1 MKKNIFTGFIVTTL
15 MLLFCTSGAFAKELR
30 MLSAYHKNFIFTKGI
45 AIPFMNNLE
54 EISGGNITVRF
65 NGPDVIPTFEQFQ
78 PVQAGVFDLLV
89 THMSYHA
96 GTIGLGVAIDATT
109 ADPTKRR
116 EPGGVFDFLD
126 KEYNKV
132 GMKVIAFPPLAPY
145 QFVLKNALTGKSP
158 SFDGLKLRSNPS
170 IQNTIKSLGG
180 APVTMAGGEVY
191 TALQKGVID
200 GAPWTTV
207 GVKDFKWN
215 EVADYLVRP
224 TFASLSLMVAMNLD
238 KYNALSAKEKA
249 WLHEAA
255 KKTEFDSIAYYKALG
270 DTEIT
275 ALKKGGMKETWL
287 SKDDAA
293 NVEKYW
299 NDGVWAMAID
309 KSGKVAKDFKKLA
322 IAQGLTK

>member
-1 MKKNIFTGFIVTTL
+1 MKKNVYKGLMVTAFL
-15 MLLFCTSGAFAKELR
+15 VLFFASVGSAKELR
-30 MLSAYHKNFIFTKGI
+30 MLSAYHENFIFSKGI
-45 AIPFMNNLE
+45 ATPFMDNLK
-54 EISGGNITVRF
+54 EISGGKMTVRF

-116 EPGGVFDFLD
+116 APGGVFDFLD

-132 GMKVIAFPPLAPY
+132 GMKIVAFPPLAPY
-145 QFVLKNALTGKSP
+145 QFVLKKPLNGNSP
-158 SFDGLKLRSNPS
+158 SFEGLKLRSNPS
-170 IQNTIKSLGG
+170 IQNTITALGG

-207 GVKDFKWN
+207 GVRDFKWN
-215 EVADYLVRP
+215 EVANYLVRP
-224 TFASLSLMVAMNLD
+224 TFASLSLMVAMNLN
-238 KYNALSAKEKA
+238 KYNALSEQEKA
-249 WLHEAA
+249 WLNEAA

-270 DTEIT
+270 DSEIQD
-275 ALKKGGMKETWL
+275 LKNGGMKETYL
-287 SKDDAA
+287 SKADAE

-309 KSGKVAKDFKKLA
+309 KSGKVAEDFRKLA
-322 IAQGLTK
+322 VSEGLTK

>member
-1 MKKNIFTGFIVTTL
+1 MKTGIFRGLMVTAIL
-15 MLLFCTSGAFAKELR
+15 VLFFASVGSAKELR
-30 MLSAYHKNFIFTKGI
+30 MLSAYHENFIFSKGI
-45 AIPFMNNLE
+45 ATPFMDNLK
-54 EISGGNITVRF
+54 EISGGKMSVRF

-96 GTIGLGVAIDATT
+96 GTIGLGVAVDATT

-116 EPGGVFDFLD
+116 VAGGAFDFLD

-132 GMKVIAFPPLAPY
+132 GMKIIALPPLTPY
-145 QFVLKNALTGKSP
+145 QFVLKSPLTGNTP
-158 SFDGLKLRSNPS
+158 SFKGLKLRSNPS
-170 IQNTIKSLGG
+170 IQNLIKSLGG

-207 GVKDFKWN
+207 GVRDFKWN

-224 TFASLSLMVAMNLD
+224 TFASLSLMLAMNLN
-238 KYNALSAKEKA
+238 KYNALSAEEKN
-249 WLHEAA
+249 WLHEAG
-255 KKTEFDSIAYYKALG
+255 KKTEFDSLAYYKELG
-270 DTEIT
+270 DSEIVD
-275 ALKKGGMKETWL
+275 LKKGGMKETWL
-287 SKDDAA
+287 SKEDAA
-293 NVEKYW
+293 QVEKYW

-309 KSGKVAKDFKKLA
+309 KSGKVAEDFKKLA
-322 IAQGLTK
+322 IEQGLTK